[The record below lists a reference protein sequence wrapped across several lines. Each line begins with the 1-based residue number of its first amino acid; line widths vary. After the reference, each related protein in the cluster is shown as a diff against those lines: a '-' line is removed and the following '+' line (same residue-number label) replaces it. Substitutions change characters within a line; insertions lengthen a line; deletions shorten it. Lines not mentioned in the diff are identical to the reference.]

1 MNLLNN
7 ESIRLLRRSLDY
19 FIPYKLHICIA
30 FAALGVVALCTAGA
44 AYLVQPAL
52 DEIFI
57 NKDRTALMFVPLLLV
72 GVFLAKGVGLFIQ
85 KYLMSY
91 CGLKVLERLRYELY
105 AKIICLPLDFFGETR
120 VGMLMSRVIND
131 VNLISASLPEILRI
145 IQHSLTMIGL
155 IGLVIYRDA
164 VLAFWACLVFPLA
177 VYPVIYFGRKLRK
190 VGRNYQSKIAD
201 ISSHLQE
208 TFNGLRVVK
217 AFATEELEKE
227 KFAQASNKLVRIGI
241 KGKVYNQLS
250 SPIMELIGAIGAG
263 LVIWYGGSEV
273 IAGNRTPG
281 EFFSF
286 MTALVMLY
294 DPFKS
299 ISQANNTIQQ
309 AMAGAERVFE
319 ILDST
324 DISEETGGTLPYAP
338 PFASLCFDQVTFS
351 YPGTQEPALR
361 DISLDIQ
368 AGQRI
373 AFVGSSGAGKTTLV
387 HLIPRFHDFQHGD
400 IVLNGHS
407 VRDYSLAS
415 LRMGI
420 GIVSQDP
427 FLFNLSVRDNIA
439 YGHSADQH
447 QIEQAARAA
456 YAHEFILDLP
466 QGYDTVVGEKGVK
479 LSGGQKQRLTIAR
492 AILKNPSLLILDE
505 ATSALD
511 TQSERIVQQAL
522 DNLMQG
528 RTSLIIAHRLST
540 ILSAD
545 RIVVMDM
552 GRIVSIGTHQELLA
566 HCSLYQR
573 LHALQ
578 FNISTTTNELHE
590 SV

>member
-1 MNLLNN
+1 MKLSTNPSVL
-7 ESIRLLRRSLDY
+7 LLRRSLGY
-19 FIPYKLHICIA
+19 FAPYKLLIVAA
-30 FAALGVVALCTAGA
+30 FTALGVVALCTAGA

-57 NKDRTALMFVPLLLV
+57 NKDRDALIFVPLLLV
-72 GVFLAKGVGLFIQ
+72 AVFLGKGVGLFIQ

-120 VGMLMSRVIND
+120 VGMLMSRIISD
-131 VNLISASLPEILRI
+131 VNLISSSLPELLRI

-155 IGLVIYRDA
+155 VALVIYRDA
-164 VLAFWACLVFPLA
+164 ALAFWACLVFPLA
-177 VYPVIYFGRKLRK
+177 VYPVVYFGRKLRK

-217 AFATEELEKE
+217 AFAAEELEKD
-227 KFAQASNKLVRIGI
+227 KFAQTSNKLVRIGI

-250 SPIMELIGAIGAG
+250 SPIMELIGAVGAG

-309 AMAGAERVFE
+309 ALAGAERVFE
-319 ILDST
+319 ILDSPEL
-324 DISEETGGTLPYAP
+324 IEESGGNRAYQP
-338 PFASLCFDQVTFS
+338 PFSTLDFEAVTFS
-351 YPGTQEPALR
+351 YPGTTDPALKDVTLHIR
-361 DISLDIQ
+361 
-368 AGQRI
+368 AGQRV
-373 AFVGSSGAGKTTLV
+373 AFVGQSGAGKTTLA
-387 HLIPRFHDFQHGD
+387 HLIPRFHDCRQGR
-400 IVLNGHS
+400 ILLNGLD
-407 VRDYSLAS
+407 VREYTLPS
-415 LRMGI
+415 LRTNI

-427 FLFNLSVRDNIA
+427 FLFNLSVRENIA
-439 YGHSADQH
+439 YGQPGIAPQAVED
-447 QIEQAARAA
+447 AARAA

-522 DNLMQG
+522 DNLMRG

-545 RIVVMDM
+545 SIVVMEG
-552 GRIVSIGTHQELLA
+552 GRVVDTAPHQELLA
-566 HCSLYQR
+566 RCHVYQNLYR
-573 LHALQ
+573 LQ
-578 FNISTTTNELHE
+578 FEAGPTT
-590 SV
+590 